1 MPALA
6 HILVATDFSPAADNA
21 VQRAAAL
28 AASLRG
34 RLTIAHVF
42 DNRAWQNARRMF
54 QRDEWAHGE
63 PEDTARV
70 RLAEVLEQARAT
82 CAAESRCLVHDHSV
96 ARGLQQV
103 CDETAPDLLVLGA
116 RGEHWL
122 KDMVLGTTALKVLR
136 ASRVP
141 VLVTRLPAADAYRTA
156 MLAVDFSPASERA
169 AQLALAAFPAAA
181 PQLVHAFEVPME
193 GRMRLAGAQADE
205 LEHYLRI
212 ARAHAEAELQAF
224 AARVL
229 GARAKGAVV
238 QAIHGPPASVLVEA
252 AASAKAELLAIG
264 RHGGSALDERLMGSV
279 TDNVLH
285 YALCDVLLV
294 P

>member
-1 MPALA
+1 MPAPA

-28 AASLRG
+28 AASLHA
-34 RLTIAHVF
+34 RLSVVHVF

-54 QRDEWAHGE
+54 QRDEWVHGE
-63 PEDTARV
+63 PEDTARA

-82 CAAESRCLVHDHSV
+82 GAAESRFLVHDHSV
-96 ARGLQQV
+96 ARGLQQL
-103 CDETAPDLLVLGA
+103 CDEEAPDLLVLGA

-141 VLVTRLPAADAYRTA
+141 VLVSRLPAAQNYRTA
-156 MLAVDFSPASERA
+156 VLAVDFSPASERA
-169 AQLALAAFPAAA
+169 AQLALQAFPAVK

-193 GRMRLAGAQADE
+193 GRMRLAGAKADE
-205 LEHYLRI
+205 LELYLRI
-212 ARAHAEAELQAF
+212 TRSHAEAELQGF

-229 GARAKGAVV
+229 GQHVKNAAV
-238 QAIHGPPASVLVEA
+238 QAIHGSPASVLVEA
-252 AASAKAELLAIG
+252 AAGAKAELLAIG

-285 YALCDVLLV
+285 YAPCDVLLV